1 MSLMIKRRNP
11 NGFLLEILPGMI
23 SGIFS
28 IPSTDRPL
36 SFCGVDRMSD
46 LTEEGGDKGGGRMR

>member
-1 MSLMIKRRNP
+1 MIKRRNP